1 MKMKKIMLG
10 AAAFLLAAA
19 MGLAG
24 CSKEEGYRSIQVYE
38 ISGSATIERENVGS
52 MDAYENLNLLSG
64 DWMGVAEKSYT
75 RLKVDDDKYLF
86 IEEGSELSII
96 ATGSEKDAKT
106 NIQLEKGAVTV
117 EVQNK
122 LADNA
127 SFEVTTPNSVMA
139 IRGTVV
145 RIATDVDEKGK
156 LITVISVLEGS
167 ASIQKIDENGVV
179 SEEQTVDYGKEA
191 VIYENEEKDVV
202 IVVSNEIDMSTIPV
216 ETIEFL
222 KEIAE
227 ERREL
232 SVTIDEIQQMIE
244 EKKEEQTQGNTEVVD
259 STENHLEENDSET
272 NNSENTSEQGEKSP
286 KNTET
291 SSSEN
296 NEEDDDRDFV
306 LIQPSVP
313 EDSTPSDSETPD
325 SETSDSETS
334 DSETP
339 DSETSDSETASPD
352 TPAEKQT
359 FTVTF
364 KYQGEVF
371 GIQTV
376 EEGQTAAEP
385 ILRPAPTGRWNFDF
399 NTVITADTV
408 IEYVE

>member
-325 SETSDSETS
+325 SETSDSET
-334 DSETP
+334 
-339 DSETSDSETASPD
+339 ASPD

-399 NTVITADTV
+399 NTAITADTV